1 MNQTKPNE
9 HESIYQ
15 LKVTIKESEPPIWR
29 EIQVRSHITL
39 YKLQR
44 ILQVVM
50 GWGNTHLHQFTI
62 DGTCYGQSHPEY
74 GLEMKTERRA
84 RLDELVPEENASF
97 LYEYN
102 LDDSWMHHITVEK
115 ILEPTPGVHYP
126 RCVAGDRAC
135 PPEECGGIRG
145 YAEVLE
151 ILKNPEDPDYA
162 ETREWVDEDFDP
174 EVFKID
180 EVNRQ
185 LKAIR

>member
-1 MNQTKPNE
+1 MSQTKANE
-9 HESIYQ
+9 PDSIYQ
-15 LKVTIKESEPPIWR
+15 IKVTIQDSEPPIWR

-39 YKLQR
+39 YKVQR

-50 GWGNTHLHQFTI
+50 GWKDTHLHQFVI

-84 RLDELVPEENASF
+84 RLDELIPTENASF
-97 LYEYN
+97 IYEYN
-102 LDDSWMHHITVEK
+102 LDDSWLHEITVEK

-145 YAEVLE
+145 YSDVLE
-151 ILKNPEDPDYA
+151 ILENPKDPDYE
-162 ETREWVDEDFDP
+162 ETLKWIGKDFDP
-174 EVFKID
+174 TAFDIE
-180 EVNRQ
+180 EVNRH
-185 LKAIR
+185 LKSIR